1 MGNKFV
7 TTVLAD
13 LNKTEQDKQKE
24 AVETFVEDSV
34 ISANQQI
41 ATLETSTIPGLK
53 LKLQRSQKSLEKA
66 QKGYE
71 KARFSISYSF
81 ESYVQGR
88 ENAKDNIEIAE
99 VTLKNIQSEI
109 SDAETQLAGF
119 KEILADLTAE

>member
-24 AVETFVEDSV
+24 TVETFVEDAT
-34 ISANQQI
+34 ISCQQQI

-71 KARFSISYSF
+71 KARFSTSYSF
-81 ESYVQGR
+81 EDYVRNR
-88 ENAKDNIEIAE
+88 ETAKDAIEYAQDNLNSIEAE
-99 VTLKNIQSEI
+99 IKS
-109 SDAETQLAGF
+109 AETQLAGF

>member
-24 AVETFVEDSV
+24 AVETFVEDAT

-71 KARFSISYSF
+71 KARFSTSHSF
-81 ESYVQGR
+81 EGYVQAR
-88 ENAKDNIEIAE
+88 ENAKDDIESAQE
-99 VTLKNIQSEI
+99 NLNYIQTEI
-109 SDAETQLAGF
+109 TNAETQLAGF